1 MKLTLN
7 PYALVIETNG
17 TTNFIL
23 ADHTNP
29 VKIVLNSEQSEVLA
43 RMNKQEFFDYKT
55 LCELF
60 EKSFVDA
67 LVQSGCLIP
76 GILDTVS
83 SHSRTNA
90 FFMTHNMPEARE
102 RLNQA
107 KVLVLGSGGIGTHM
121 AWHMVALGVA
131 KLTIVDFDTVEESNF
146 NRQLLFD
153 RSDIGKIK
161 VEVLKDKLSAINPSV
176 QIDTVC
182 TRISSQ
188 SELERI
194 CLADNYNLIIKALDS
209 PAEFPL
215 WLDRV
220 AEQHNLTYISG
231 ITMRESV
238 LIGPS
243 YIPGNGACGWSELMN
258 LDFNDSQ
265 KLYGTAP
272 SLGIML
278 YHISDE
284 LAVEAFKIL
293 TGYGN
298 LKYVGKISCK
308 NIFTNQE
315 HVFENKQTSSKEE
328 TTENNGTAKTV
339 WMNVLLMITLAVAGV
354 SQPWFLLAGALLA
367 MMLPFLMYKGNSN
380 VMRVTFLNSTILSI
394 GGLITMLEWVN
405 VSSVTS
411 LISSVVLLFGA
422 HSAITLLLCSI
433 NFIILRF
440 IRKK

>member
-29 VKIVLNSEQSEVLA
+29 VKIILNDKQAEVLSN
-43 RMNKQEFFDYKT
+43 MNKQEFLDYET
-55 LCELF
+55 LCEVF
-60 EKSFVDA
+60 EKSVVDE
-67 LVQSGCLIP
+67 LVQNGCFVP
-76 GILDTVS
+76 GMLDTVS

-90 FFMTHNMPEARE
+90 FFATHNMPGARQ

-107 KVLVLGSGGIGTHM
+107 KVLLLGSGGIGTHM

-161 VEVLKDKLSAINPSV
+161 VDVLKEKLSAINPSV
-176 QIDTVC
+176 QIDTIC
-182 TRISSQ
+182 TKISSQ
-188 SELERI
+188 NELESI

-220 AEQHNLTYISG
+220 AEEHNLTYISG

-238 LIGPS
+238 MIGPS
-243 YIPGNGACGWSELMN
+243 YIPGEGACGWSELMN
-258 LDFNDSQ
+258 LNFDGSQ
-265 KLYGTAP
+265 KIYGTAP

-284 LAVEAFKIL
+284 LAIEAFKIL
-293 TGYGN
+293 TGYGT
-298 LKYVGKISCK
+298 LKYTGKIYCK

-315 HVFENKQTSSKEE
+315 HIFEKNSKSVKERKD
-328 TTENNGTAKTV
+328 ENAGSNKTV
-339 WMNVLLMITLAVAGV
+339 WMSILLMITLTFASV
-354 SQPWFLLAGALLA
+354 SQPWFLLAGAALA
-367 MMLPFLMYKGNSN
+367 ILLPFVMYKRNQN
-380 VMRVTFLNSTILSI
+380 VMRATFLNSTILSI
-394 GGLITMLEWVN
+394 GVLVMMLNWVN
-405 VSSVTS
+405 MDTVTS
-411 LISSVVLLFGA
+411 LISSIVMLFGV

-433 NFIILRF
+433 NFVILRF